1 MKSTV
6 ICMEFLAILGY
17 IRVCYKMRK
26 SGRMAQQL
34 KALATKFED
43 LSLIPQVLHGEGREL
58 RSPRCSLTSA
68 NLLPT
73 NTIKQCKTKKK
84 GEKENLFGL
93 KETKQ

>member
-43 LSLIPQVLHGEGREL
+43 LSSIP
-58 RSPRCSLTSA
+58 
-68 NLLPT
+68 
-73 NTIKQCKTKKK
+73 
-84 GEKENLFGL
+84 
-93 KETKQ
+93 